1 MQSRYSNNQNKKS
14 TYIKWTVGSLL
25 SLLLIV
31 GTWLYVNDWD
41 VEQSFSALKGQ
52 QVDES
57 EVSKNETD
65 GDESVV
71 ETPKE
76 PDAEEPATEDAP
88 AETETPDPESKD
100 EQTTPEEPKEES
112 KEESPTEEK
121 PVDATTYQDSIKL
134 PAKPTYID
142 NILLANKQHPLPQNY
157 APGESKEARA
167 AFEAMKKDAQT
178 AGIKL
183 IAFSTYRDFA
193 RQKELYE
200 KYVAKDGAQAAD
212 RYSAR
217 PGFSE
222 HQSGLAFDIG
232 EEGQQQH
239 WASASFGG
247 TEGGKWVKNNAHK
260 YGFIL
265 RYPEGAENITG
276 YMHEAWHFRFVGNTA
291 AEEIFTKGITL
302 EQYLGVQ

>member
-14 TYIKWTVGSLL
+14 TYIKWTAGSLL
-25 SLLLIV
+25 VLLLIV

-41 VEQSFSALKGQ
+41 VEKSISALQGQ
-52 QVDES
+52 QTEET
-57 EVSKNETD
+57 EVAKEETD
-65 GDESVV
+65 E
-71 ETPKE
+71 
-76 PDAEEPATEDAP
+76 EEPAVE
-88 AETETPDPESKD
+88 
-100 EQTTPEEPKEES
+100 TPEEPAVDPSEPETPPVEADPPAQEPKEEEPAEEP
-112 KEESPTEEK
+112 KEDAPTEEQ
-121 PVDATTYQDSIKL
+121 PADAATYQDGIKL
-134 PAKPTYID
+134 PATPTYIND
-142 NILLANKQHPLPQNY
+142 ILLANKQHPLPQNY

-167 AFEAMKKDAQT
+167 AFELMKKAAED

-183 IAFSTYRDFA
+183 TAFSTYRDFT
-193 RQKELYE
+193 RQKQLYE
-200 KYVAKDGAQAAD
+200 GYAAKDGAQAAD

-239 WASASFGG
+239 WASASFGA

-265 RYPEGAENITG
+265 RYPENAEKITG
-276 YMHEAWHFRFVGNTA
+276 YMHEAWHFRYVGNA
-291 AEEIFTKGITL
+291 AANEIFTKGITL